1 MLDVVFDRISSKV
14 RTLLVENCR
23 ICGLCKGFSFIQV
36 IWKKSFNQA
45 VRSLICKCMLFS
57 RSPRMVAGTSFVF
70 AACWKRQ
77 LTFDDLLHSESS
89 PGGRET
95 QDKRNTAVVVSRVFS
110 EGVKNGSEGMFY
122 AELLFS
128 SKCCQATVLDRT
140 AVRTNN
146 LSCVFCEPTDKIQIS
161 CIGKTFMTGDFIL
174 MLIFSRC
181 RSVSILESS
190 RASESRTDI

>member
-1 MLDVVFDRISSKV
+1 M
-14 RTLLVENCR
+14 
-23 ICGLCKGFSFIQV
+23 
-36 IWKKSFNQA
+36 
-45 VRSLICKCMLFS
+45 
-57 RSPRMVAGTSFVF
+57 
-70 AACWKRQ
+70 
-77 LTFDDLLHSESS
+77 TFDDLLHSESS
-89 PGGRET
+89 RGGRET
-95 QDKRNTAVVVSRVFS
+95 EEKNTAVVVSRVFS

-174 MLIFSRC
+174 MVIFSRC